1 MTMNMDLHPQYIT
14 NEDGKQVSVI
24 LPIEEYKE
32 LIEQY
37 KNNDLSH
44 LTEEVEKGFNFK
56 ISTKNHKE
64 IFQSLKQKYA

>member
-1 MTMNMDLHPQYIT
+1 MQMDLHPQYIT
-14 NEDGKQVSVI
+14 NEDGEKVSVI

-44 LTEEVEKGFNFK
+44 LSNEVEKGFNSK
-56 ISTKNHKE
+56 LSTKTHKE
-64 IFQSLKQKYA
+64 IFQNLRQKYA